1 MKRQFSELEKNQ
13 LLIFFVISYAIPL
26 LMGIVMGLGFGKDCN
41 ISLLPGA
48 QMLCP
53 AIGVMAA
60 ILLTK
65 RANSLVPQAFFCGN
79 LVLSFC
85 LVLYSFFA
93 VFLPPDS
100 SELIFN
106 ASACIVGVILLPIIL
121 STDRQKKLAYGLLWS
136 NTRSSVLCVGSFV
149 VLFCLIR
156 VVLSLFE
163 APTVWGRVQQI
174 PVTALTSLPAL
185 CVSFFLSWLP
195 FFGEEYG
202 WRYFLQPLLQKRF
215 GKRAGV
221 LLLGVLWGI
230 WHIHLDLFYYSS
242 FDVLAIFAQQVTCI
256 FLGIFFAYAYMRTN
270 NIWVPTALHFL
281 NNNLSFVLRSQ
292 ETAESAALT
301 WGDLLL
307 WLGVN
312 AVIFGGFLFTNDSK
326 KADTTNES

>member
-1 MKRQFSELEKNQ
+1 LEKNQ

-26 LMGIVMGLGFGKDCN
+26 LMGIVIDGNRHGARLWKGLEYFFTPRCSDA
-41 ISLLPGA
+41 LPRHRRHGGH
-48 QMLCP
+48 P
-53 AIGVMAA
+53 A
-60 ILLTK
+60 TK

-106 ASACIVGVILLPIIL
+106 ASACIVGVILLIIL

-312 AVIFGGFLFTNDSK
+312 AVIFGGFLFTN
-326 KADTTNES
+326 ES